1 MKKTMKRFPIII
13 ALLLASCTPGKIDPR
28 AIIEA
33 ELMKVLNDPESY
45 EFVSLEKLD
54 SSSYAMQINKDRE
67 LYEYFSNDNLDDD
80 SPFEIYYRSALDTL
94 NTIVGGMSADSL
106 DAVRSYTYL
115 ITYRANNGV
124 GAKILDQTFVQMSP
138 SGEVFEM
145 TDDMEELV
153 RHPEGTPPGFERI
166 EAMEKASGLFSR

>member
-1 MKKTMKRFPIII
+1 MNNLLRWQQNYNDLKTYVSITGHFP
-13 ALLLASCTPGKIDPR
+13 SKHTK
-28 AIIEA
+28 
-33 ELMKVLNDPESY
+33 LNNWCRY
-45 EFVSLEKLD
+45 
-54 SSSYAMQINKDRE
+54 
-67 LYEYFSNDNLDDD
+67 
-80 SPFEIYYRSALDTL
+80 
-94 NTIVGGMSADSL
+94 
-106 DAVRSYTYL
+106 YL